1 MSAQDDDRP
10 AGALWQALS
19 GLALLAVILA
29 VGLSIGHARQRD
41 AAPRTPAPL
50 AVAMPAASAA
60 PADGGDAGDKARVE
74 EENGVVKF
82 TFARAS
88 AALAPHAQE
97 ALGIVVKGVAA
108 GQKAVI
114 NGLGDAGGD
123 PAGEQ
128 ELTRQRVHAVHDA
141 LTGLGIG
148 DDKIVE
154 QAGPE
159 AAASSAGAARVEVRL
174 E

>member
-1 MSAQDDDRP
+1 MSAQDDARSRSAPWP
-10 AGALWQALS
+10 AVIS
-19 GLALLAVILA
+19 LAPLAVILA
-29 VGLSIGHARQRD
+29 AGLSIGPDSRQS
-41 AAPRTPAPL
+41 AAPRAPAQL
-50 AVAMPAASAA
+50 AAVMPASAAASA
-60 PADGGDAGDKARVE
+60 DVGGAGGQAGVK

-88 AALAPHAQE
+88 AALAPQAPE

-114 NGLGDAGGD
+114 SGFDDAGGD
-123 PAGEQ
+123 P
-128 ELTRQRVHAVHDA
+128 ELTRQRVQAVRGA

-148 DDKIVE
+148 DDKIE
-154 QAGPE
+154 LAAPE